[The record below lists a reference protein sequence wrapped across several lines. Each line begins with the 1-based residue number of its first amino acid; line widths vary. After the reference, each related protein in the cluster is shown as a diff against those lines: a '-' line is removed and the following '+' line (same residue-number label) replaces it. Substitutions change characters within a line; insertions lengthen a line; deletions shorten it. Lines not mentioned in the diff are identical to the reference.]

1 MSTRMHCSNKFIAPS
16 FKGLN
21 GTILSELLEAMAKPA
36 IAKPLCHPRS
46 LSISLLSSELL
57 IQILRYLP
65 MSDLVRA
72 SSTNR
77 SWHTLS
83 QKQVLWA
90 PIIERYSSAG
100 LIPETEETVLIDHDS
115 RRNNLIKHLKRN
127 LIWKKGKYSRKSWKS
142 LFQTPTRFKVGITD
156 NIRLTS
162 KGNVFVKGYSS
173 TCSKYGSNFELSF
186 VDSSDGF
193 AGYVCKWSNDYMV
206 VCQKSYMTY
215 YYTIKVFTRSIAQGL
230 AP

>member
-142 LFQTPTRFKVGITD
+142 LFQTPTRLKFSIIESIK
-156 NIRLTS
+156 LTS
-162 KGNVFVKGYSS
+162 NGNVFVKGCAP
-173 TCSKYGSNFELSF
+173 TCSKYGDYYELSF
-186 VDSSDGF
+186 LDVSDGF
-193 AGYVCKWSNDYMV
+193 EGLVYAWSNDYMV
-206 VCQKSYMTY
+206 VCQKSYITQY
-215 YYTIKVFTRSIAQGL
+215 YNVKVFT
-230 AP
+230 